1 MNKNSE
7 NTHNDKVYK
16 VNDKVI
22 LKDNI
27 DTSKWMWEAEKEY
40 NNLNPKIVTIKEVYN
55 VLELF
60 YYMEEISGLWYNE
73 HIIGIYTEPIISRFN
88 ILDL

>member
-1 MNKNSE
+1 ME
-7 NTHNDKVYK
+7 YEIVYK
-16 VNDKVI
+16 VGDKVI

-27 DTSKWMWEAEKEY
+27 DTSSWQWGVENAY
-40 NNLNPKIVTIKEVYN
+40 NNLDPRVVTIKEVYN

-60 YYMEEISGLWYNE
+60 YYMEEIQGLWYNE
-73 HIIGIYTEPIISRFN
+73 SIIGIYTEPINDRFE